1 MPVRRHIQDEESPR
15 VRESTKLSS
24 LSLTNP
30 SLASQLDLRQRKKR
44 RARTVVCLPPA
55 SGHVTKSNVRLWFL
69 TGRWQKSDV
78 RCDEIERTSTSVRS
92 GALVVLVLQRVGWW
106 VEESLVFNLV

>member
-44 RARTVVCLPPA
+44 RARTVVRLPSA
-55 SGHVTKSNVRLWFL
+55 FGHVTESNLSNVRLWFL

-92 GALVVLVLQRVGWW
+92 GALVVLVL
-106 VEESLVFNLV
+106 E